1 MSSRRFRMSHSSKV
15 DLFLADTLATV
26 SFTGGLIIFLI
37 SISTSSWVVLDGG
50 AYIGVWNL
58 CLVVKGS
65 DEMDCSSYHN
75 NPDFARASQGFFVVA
90 LVCQLACL
98 ITLICYTAISHAN
111 KIITVIC
118 LCLIAFSAGCLTLMG
133 TIVMA
138 VKGKDY
144 LYAMKTHNYRTIN
157 NFPSLTNVDLT
168 GQLTVGWSLALAIVS
183 GCFTLIGF
191 GIWFTEYQVLKTAE
205 ENNNTR

>member
-1 MSSRRFRMSHSSKV
+1 MSSRRFRMSHSNKI

-50 AYIGVWNL
+50 AYVGVWNL

-75 NPDFARASQGFFVVA
+75 NP
-90 LVCQLACL
+90 
-98 ITLICYTAISHAN
+98 
-111 KIITVIC
+111 
-118 LCLIAFSAGCLTLMG
+118 GCLTLMG

-157 NFPSLTNVDLT
+157 NFPTLTNVDLT